1 MKKATLVIFYF
12 LSVAIAAGVSARLTS
27 NNHLHVFADELAQT
41 QGMLAFNHL
50 QRYRE
55 LEANLSKG
63 CNAAV
68 LEKLKISAATES
80 MLLSSALKEH
90 PGGRLEK
97 YVADREPSLLARLA
111 TYQSPYGD
119 SWKEPKCP

>member
-1 MKKATLVIFYF
+1 MRKAAFVIFYF
-12 LSVAIAAGVSARLTS
+12 LSVVIAAGVSARLTS
-27 NNHLHVFADELAQT
+27 DNHLQTFADELAQN

-50 QRYRE
+50 KRYRE
-55 LEANLSKG
+55 LEENLSKG

-80 MLLSSALKEH
+80 MLLSSVLKEH

-97 YVADREPSLLARLA
+97 YVADREPSLIAQLA